1 MVIDTNTIVMLSG
14 VITSVAAAAA
24 VITKTIKK
32 WSDKLTDKVKADV
45 KKEVGEDMNKLREEI
60 AQEYKATIDEFSN
73 KLDLVVASLDETRE
87 YRNKKESDEK
97 NFRLATLKGLIVS
110 SHGTYVPLG
119 KIDTHVLST
128 LEDIFDEY
136 TELGGNHFV
145 QNLMEDLRN
154 LQKI

>member
-1 MVIDTNTIVMLSG
+1 MVIDTNTIVMVSG

-24 VITKTIKK
+24 VITKTIKN
-32 WSDKLTDKVKADV
+32 WSDKLTDKVKSDI
-45 KKEVGEDMNKLREEI
+45 KKEVGEDMSKLREDI
-60 AQEYKATIDEFSN
+60 AQEYKLTLNDFSA
-73 KLDLVVASLDETRE
+73 KLDIVVASLEETKQ
-87 YRNKKESDEK
+87 YRIKKESDEK

-110 SHGTYVPLG
+110 AHGTYVPLG

-154 LQKI
+154 LQKT

>member
-1 MVIDTNTIVMLSG
+1 MVIDTNTIVMMSG

-32 WSDKLTDKVKADV
+32 WSDRLTDKVKSDI
-45 KKEVGEDMNKLREEI
+45 KKEVGEDMLKLREDI
-60 AQEYKATIDEFSN
+60 AQEYKLTLDDFSA
-73 KLDLVVASLDETRE
+73 KLDIVVASLEETKQ
-87 YRNKKESDEK
+87 YRIKKESDEK
-97 NFRLATLKGLIVS
+97 SFRLATLKGLIVS
-110 SHGTYVPLG
+110 AHGTYVPLG

-154 LQKI
+154 LQKT

>member
-1 MVIDTNTIVMLSG
+1 MVIDTNTIVMMSG

-32 WSDKLTDKVKADV
+32 WSDRLTDKVKSDI
-45 KKEVGEDMNKLREEI
+45 KKEVGEDMLKLREDI
-60 AQEYKATIDEFSN
+60 AQEYKLTLDDFSA
-73 KLDLVVASLDETRE
+73 KLDIVVASLEETKQ
-87 YRNKKESDEK
+87 YRIKKESDEK
-97 NFRLATLKGLIVS
+97 SFRLATLKGLIVS
-110 SHGTYVPLG
+110 AHGTYVPLG

>member
-1 MVIDTNTIVMLSG
+1 MVIDTNTIVMMSG
-14 VITSVAAAAA
+14 VITSVAAASA

-32 WSDKLTDKVKADV
+32 WSDKLTDKVKSDI
-45 KKEVGEDMNKLREEI
+45 KKEVGEDMSKLREDI
-60 AQEYKATIDEFSN
+60 AQEYKLTLDDFSA
-73 KLDLVVASLDETRE
+73 KLDIVVASLEETKQ
-87 YRNKKESDEK
+87 YRIKKESDEK
-97 NFRLATLKGLIVS
+97 SFRLATLKGLIVS
-110 SHGTYVPLG
+110 AHGTYVPLG

-154 LQKI
+154 LQKT